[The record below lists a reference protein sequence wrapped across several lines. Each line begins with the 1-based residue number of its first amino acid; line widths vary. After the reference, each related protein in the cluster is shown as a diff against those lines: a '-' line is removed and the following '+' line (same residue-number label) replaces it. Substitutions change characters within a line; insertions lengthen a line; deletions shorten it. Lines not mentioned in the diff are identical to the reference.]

1 MDKAVET
8 FLSSRLSSGDPA
20 IAEVARYVSE
30 VILALLPQATISM
43 DEQNLGFGVGTGY
56 RGLVFTVAPHTSH
69 VTLGVAGGASLP
81 DPDGLLEGS
90 GKVHRHVK
98 LRSTADVDRPELRS
112 LMEAAV
118 AAKN

>member
-1 MDKAVET
+1 MNKDVEG
-8 FLSSRLSSGDPA
+8 FLSSREPA
-20 IAEVARYVSE
+20 MAAVARHVSE
-30 VILALLPQATISM
+30 VILTLLPNATISM
-43 DEQNLGFGVGTGY
+43 DEENLGFGVGTGY
-56 RGLVFTVAPHTSH
+56 KGLVFTVAPHTTH

-98 LRSTADVDRPELRS
+98 LRSTADVDRPELRA

-118 AAKN
+118 AAKS